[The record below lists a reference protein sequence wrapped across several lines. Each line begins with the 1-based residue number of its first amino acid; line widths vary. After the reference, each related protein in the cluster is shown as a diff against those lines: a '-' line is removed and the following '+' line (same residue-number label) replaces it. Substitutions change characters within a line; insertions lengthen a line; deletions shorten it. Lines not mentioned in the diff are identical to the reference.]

1 MVRVSGPFTAA
12 AFAIVLG
19 GGLGLGLWCLLSLS
33 PRWSAPGLAD
43 RVAPY
48 VRDVADPRGITPFGR
63 PPGGG
68 MLSWRTAAEALA
80 ARMGRAVGGSE
91 VIARRLAQAG
101 DARGVESFRGRQ
113 LWWTVA
119 GLALGAIAVIA
130 LALAGRMSPALVVVP
145 PVAALA
151 GAALCDLRLQ
161 ARARARASRLQDQ
174 LPAVLE
180 FLSLCLAAGEGLRD
194 ALRRVAGV
202 SSGEL
207 TDELRTVVL
216 DVGTGSSLA
225 EALRELDERA
235 QLPALSR
242 AIDQLV
248 GAMERGAPL
257 ARVLQSQAHD
267 AREDSR
273 RSLIERAGR
282 AEIAMLVPLV
292 FLILPLSVLF
302 AVYPG
307 VVLLRLGLG

>member
-1 MVRVSGPFTAA
+1 VVRVSGPFTAA
-12 AFAIVLG
+12 SFAIVLG

-33 PRWSAPGLAD
+33 PRWSAPRLAD
-43 RVAPY
+43 RIAPY
-48 VRDVADPRGITPFGR
+48 VRDVADPRGITPLGR
-63 PPGGG
+63 PPGG
-68 MLSWRTAAEALA
+68 MLSWRTAAEVFA

-101 DARGVESFRGRQ
+101 DARGVEAFRGRQ
-113 LWWTVA
+113 LWSTVA
-119 GLALGAIAVIA
+119 GLALGSIVVIA
-130 LALAGRMSPALVVVP
+130 LAVAGRMSPALVVVP

-257 ARVLQSQAHD
+257 ARVLQTQAHD

>member
-1 MVRVSGPFTAA
+1 VSGPFTTAA
-12 AFAIVLG
+12 LAIVLG

-33 PRWSAPGLAD
+33 PRWSAPGLAH

-48 VRDVADPRGITPFGR
+48 VRDVADPRGITPLGR
-63 PPGGG
+63 PPGSG
-68 MLSWRTAAEALA
+68 MLSWRIATEVLA
-80 ARMGRAVGGSE
+80 ARIGRAVGGSD

-119 GLALGAIAVIA
+119 GLALGSIAVIA

-151 GAALCDLRLQ
+151 GAALCDLRLR
-161 ARARARASRLQDQ
+161 AGARARASRLQDQ

-216 DVGTGSSLA
+216 DAGTGSSLS

-257 ARVLQSQAHD
+257 ARVLQAQAHD

>member
-1 MVRVSGPFTAA
+1 MTGPFTAA
-12 AFAIVLG
+12 AFAVVLG
-19 GGLGLGLWCLLSLS
+19 GGLGLGLWCLLTLS

-48 VRDVADPRGITPFGR
+48 VRDVADPRGITPLGR
-63 PPGGG
+63 PAGGG

-119 GLALGAIAVIA
+119 GLALGSIAVIA

-145 PVAALA
+145 PIAALA
-151 GAALCDLRLQ
+151 AAALCDLRLQ
-161 ARARARASRLQDQ
+161 SRARARASRLHDQ

-242 AIDQLV
+242 AVDQLV

-257 ARVLQSQAHD
+257 AHVLQAQAHD
-267 AREDSR
+267 AREEAR